1 MSKKTET
8 VHLTPTLD
16 FHIPG
21 VPAIEQDVTPE
32 RAAELLAYRPP
43 AFTTDSPVVP
53 AAPSTDPSTP
63 DGPPDSSP
71 EEE

>member
-1 MSKKTET
+1 MK
-8 VHLTPTLD
+8 LIRIYPTGD

-43 AFTTDSPVVP
+43 AFTTDPPGEP
-53 AAPSTDPSTP
+53 ADEPTDSEEPS
-63 DGPPDSSP
+63 
-71 EEE
+71 